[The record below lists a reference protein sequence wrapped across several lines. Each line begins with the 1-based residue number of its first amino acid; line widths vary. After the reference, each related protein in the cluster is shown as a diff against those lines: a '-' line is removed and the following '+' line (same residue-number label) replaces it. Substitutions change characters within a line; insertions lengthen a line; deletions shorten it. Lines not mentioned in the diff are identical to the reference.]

1 MQNSIEE
8 ITLEG
13 FQIVRAD
20 MFTHLPRKGAA
31 TCTIWPT
38 KISFG
43 KNALFALNNC
53 EYMRMEIN
61 PATKCMLVIPVSSKD
76 KDSIRWVK
84 GQKEFSIR
92 NMESKQFGDLLY
104 ASWGLDPQSNYRA
117 AGKLIS
123 SKGKVML
130 LFDFSEAEMWK
141 SKKAGTDSE

>member
-13 FQIVRAD
+13 FQIVRSD

-31 TCTIWPT
+31 TCTLWPT

-92 NMESKQFGDLLY
+92 NM
-104 ASWGLDPQSNYRA
+104 
-117 AGKLIS
+117 
-123 SKGKVML
+123 
-130 LFDFSEAEMWK
+130 
-141 SKKAGTDSE
+141 